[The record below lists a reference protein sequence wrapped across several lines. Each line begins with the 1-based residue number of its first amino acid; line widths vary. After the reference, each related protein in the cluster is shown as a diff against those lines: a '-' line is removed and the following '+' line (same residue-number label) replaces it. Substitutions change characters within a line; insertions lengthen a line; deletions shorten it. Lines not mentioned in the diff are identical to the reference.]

1 MTPSLIKYGY
11 LPERKTAFFL
21 CDIQEKFRP
30 AMLHFDQVVE
40 VANKLAMSGIK
51 PGLPSSLGKHTIY
64 CTKAS
69 ETALVKTSKILN
81 IPLVVTEQNPKGLG
95 KTVQELDIA
104 HAYRVYPKTRFS
116 MLVPELVAELG
127 GLCGNNLECVVLFGI
142 EAHVCVEQTAAELCA
157 RGIQVHIAADASTS
171 RSQEDRLLAFQ
182 RLKQIGC
189 FITTSETVI
198 FKLLGDKE
206 HPKFAD
212 IRPLIKTTS
221 PNTEL

>member
-1 MTPSLIKYGY
+1 MTEIILKVTFQIMSFNSGGLSL
-11 LPERKTAFFL
+11 EEEEEFT
-21 CDIQEKFRP
+21 E
-30 AMLHFDQVVE
+30 
-40 VANKLAMSGIK
+40 
-51 PGLPSSLGKHTIY
+51 
-64 CTKAS
+64 
-69 ETALVKTSKILN
+69 VKTSKILN
-81 IPLVVTEQNPKGLG
+81 IPLLVTEQNPKGLG

-104 HAYRVYPKTRFS
+104 HAYHVYPKTRFS

-127 GLCGNNLECVVLFGI
+127 GLCDNNLECVVLFGI

-182 RLKQIGC
+182 RLKQMGC

-221 PNTEL
+221 PNTGLANISKM